1 MWTPKDLLA
10 MRIGKD
16 QDFIN
21 TMIEK
26 CDSFCQKVILAE
38 LMTQSIENSIKSI
51 ISVPGTSNNEKSYCI
66 CKTTDVDREMVGCDK
81 CDQ

>member
-1 MWTPKDLLA
+1 
-10 MRIGKD
+10 
-16 QDFIN
+16 
-21 TMIEK
+21 
-26 CDSFCQKVILAE
+26 
-38 LMTQSIENSIKSI
+38 MTQSIENSIKSI